1 MARTLIQ
8 SHFRHAIMNP
18 LISSFY
24 TLFSVAVFI
33 LVGVVPLRAAE
44 TPAKLPVG
52 ESLGAGLLEDLGPD
66 LFAIPPRDQNDP
78 AITEPV
84 PTKRPS
90 SADKGEDVGQANSPL
105 HRVRDGM
112 CRAQELLAEHD
123 TTEPAVPVQVQVIA
137 DLDALIAQLK
147 KQSQSSQKSGSNKQA
162 GSRRSQERAPRP
174 GRPAGT
180 KKSSAGKGE
189 AAAQD
194 STARG
199 DGGQAESADTPDW
212 QQLLKD
218 LWGHLPERVREQL
231 IQAPTDEFLPKY
243 KLEIEKYF
251 RRLAEDGQD
260 DNVR

>member
-8 SHFRHAIMNP
+8 SHFRQTIMNP
-18 LISSFY
+18 LTSSPY
-24 TLFSVAVFI
+24 ALFIVAVFI
-33 LVGVVPLRAAE
+33 LVGVVPLWAAE
-44 TPAKLPVG
+44 TPAKLPVS

-66 LFAIPPRDQNDP
+66 LFAIPARDQNDP
-78 AITEPV
+78 ATTVPV
-84 PTKRPS
+84 PTKRTS
-90 SADKGEDVGQANSPL
+90 SADEGEDIGQANSPL

-112 CRAQELLAEHD
+112 CRAQELLTRHD
-123 TTEPAVPVQVQVIA
+123 ATEPAVPIQVQVVA
-137 DLDALIAQLK
+137 DLDALIAQLQ
-147 KQSQSSQKSGSNKQA
+147 KQCQSAQKSGSHEQV
-162 GSRRSQERAPRP
+162 GSRRSQDRAPRP
-174 GRPAGT
+174 GRPAGA
-180 KKSSAGKGE
+180 KKSTAGKGG

-231 IQAPTDEFLPKY
+231 IQAPADEFLPKY
-243 KLEIEKYF
+243 KLEIQKYF